1 MLIQALFHP
10 SDNRFTQFYPQ
21 IVRFLTAGG
30 RYGKALGTGQCP
42 VPGHLVTLGTPVL
55 ATSKNWPCTGHSIW
69 PRQGFHIALRQIS
82 RGLFYSCIDIFH

>member
-1 MLIQALFHP
+1 MLIQPSFYP
-10 SDNRFTQFYPQ
+10 SDNRFTHFYPQ

-55 ATSKNWPCTGHSIW
+55 ATSKNWPCTGHSILAESVTLQF
-69 PRQGFHIALRQIS
+69 PVRHCLQ
-82 RGLFYSCIDIFH
+82 RGTLL